1 MNEQDSLPQVYDLQR
16 VRVAVPSVELLAA
29 GFRRAS
35 DSPVDRAT
43 FPFVSSE
50 TVLQNVG
57 INGNVKSET
66 RRDVDLLSSAEIDS
80 YAVIKRREEKQEKPS
95 TVPRE
100 RRRAGLTSR
109 GRPPSSHLRR
119 SGPSWSQHLPGVSSL
134 VDDLLSRSVTAATS
148 LSLVNKR
155 LLIRPR
161 KR

>member
-80 YAVIKRREEKQEKPS
+80 YVVTKRREEKPI
-95 TVPRE
+95 TVPRQ

-109 GRPPSSHLRR
+109 GRHPSSHLRR

-134 VDDLLSRSVTAATS
+134 VDDLLSRPVTAAT

-161 KR
+161 RK